1 MPPASDQFIDVVPEF
16 YVEWR
21 RAAAGGPIFRS
32 KVLGSSVTTISNLK
46 PDTRYK
52 IRVQVNLNLG
62 S

>member
-1 MPPASDQFIDVVPEF
+1 MPPASDQFMDVVPEF
-16 YVEWR
+16 YVDW
-21 RAAAGGPIFRS
+21 RAAVGGPIFRS

-52 IRVQVNLNLG
+52 IRVQVKLNLG